1 MFKHQIFHCGGA
13 ANSNA
18 GQLRVLHHTE
28 ISLYYSHLARLSRQC
43 RRSRFGNE
51 VSDQFLADY
60 VDRIDLTNTVIVG
73 YLDGEQLHGGAE
85 LRSLRKA
92 WCKAAEVAFSVDAQ
106 WRSRGIGSAL
116 MMDALFMAQAL
127 GVERTFLICNRNNRA
142 MQRIAEKVHAD
153 IHFEDG
159 DCLAVIV
166 VPRLQAEAICA
177 VARCAA

>member
-1 MFKHQIFHCGGA
+1 MFKHQIFYCRGA

-18 GQLRVLHHTE
+18 GQLRVLHHAE
-28 ISLYYSHLARLSRQC
+28 LPLYYSHLVRLSRLC
-43 RRSRFGNE
+43 RRSRLGNE
-51 VSDQFLADY
+51 VSDRFLADY
-60 VDRIDLTNTVIVG
+60 VDRVDLTNTVIIG
-73 YLDGEQLHGGAE
+73 YLDGEQMRGGAE
-85 LRSLRKA
+85 LRSLRKV

-116 MMDALFMAQAL
+116 MMGVLFMAQAL
-127 GVERTFLICNRNNRA
+127 GVERTFLICDRNKRT

-159 DCLAVIV
+159 DCLVEIA

-177 VARCAA
+177 DARCAA